1 MQILRNDFFRFF
13 KGDLVE
19 QWTSIEVGLG
29 TNRVLAHYTA
39 NFGWVSLFIIDKIL
53 RNAKN
58 ILIHYF

>member
-19 QWTSIEVGLG
+19 QWTSIEIGLG
-29 TNRVLAHYTA
+29 TNRVLAQYTA